1 MNPFIVIDNIE
12 GTLICTECGSVQES
26 NLTWNEVHYEDDAV
40 HQINDADDSH
50 NANHSIEH
58 LDKQPYGYPSIPE
71 TCWREAQILF
81 ESLPTKYR
89 GRVKQGVYA
98 NCLHQICL
106 LHNIPRSL
114 KEISEILHIDME
126 TMNETAKY
134 TKKNEPNQNELMNN
148 SEMMDQDDEFSKML
162 PRYIE
167 KIKPYITTS
176 SFINQK
182 NKNKYKIIKQISEW
196 LHNDNLMEGKTPHT
210 KIVTL
215 IYYYFFN
222 HMKQID
228 DIIVIPKKDLCS
240 LFDIS
245 IVTLNKSYKQLLRDL
260 SNL

>member
-1 MNPFIVIDNIE
+1 MNPFIVVDNIE

-26 NLTWNEVHYEDDAV
+26 NLTWNDIHYEVDDYLYDG
-40 HQINDADDSH
+40 HYTNTYTEKTQQC
-50 NANHSIEH
+50 E
-58 LDKQPYGYPSIPE
+58 SIPE
-71 TCWREAQILF
+71 SCWREAQILF

-114 KEISEILHIDME
+114 KEISELLHIDIE
-126 TMNETAKY
+126 TMNETSKHA
-134 TKKNEPNQNELMNN
+134 KKNEPNQNKLMNT

-162 PRYIE
+162 PRYLE
-167 KIKPYITTS
+167 KIKPYIATH
-176 SFINQK
+176 SFTNQK
-182 NKNKYKIIKQISEW
+182 KYNIIKKISQW
-196 LHNDNLMEGKTPHT
+196 LHKDNLMEGKTPHT

-215 IYYYFFN
+215 IYFYFFN
-222 HMKQID
+222 HMKQIEED
-228 DIIVIPKKDLCS
+228 HIITITITKKELSS

>member
-26 NLTWNEVHYEDDAV
+26 NLTWNEVHYEDD
-40 HQINDADDSH
+40 DYSYD
-50 NANHSIEH
+50 SIEH
-58 LDKQPYGYPSIPE
+58 LDKQPDGYPSIPE

-98 NCLHQICL
+98 NCLHQICV

-114 KEISEILHIDME
+114 KEISEILHIDLE

-134 TKKNEPNQNELMNN
+134 TKKNEPNQTNLMD
-148 SEMMDQDDEFSKML
+148 SAEMMDQENEFSKML

-182 NKNKYKIIKQISEW
+182 NKYKYKYKIIKQISEW

-222 HMKQID
+222 HLKEID
-228 DIIVIPKKDLCS
+228 HIIVIPKKDLCS

>member
-1 MNPFIVIDNIE
+1 MNPCYLCMNPFIVLDNIE

-26 NLTWNEVHYEDDAV
+26 NLTWNDIHYEVDDYL
-40 HQINDADDSH
+40 HDDH
-50 NANHSIEH
+50 YTNTYAE
-58 LDKQPYGYPSIPE
+58 KTQQCESIPE
-71 TCWREAQILF
+71 SCWREAQILF

-106 LHNIPRSL
+106 IHNIPRSL
-114 KEISEILHIDME
+114 KEISELLHIDIE
-126 TMNETAKY
+126 TMNETSKHA
-134 TKKNEPNQNELMNN
+134 KKNEPNQNKLMNT

-162 PRYIE
+162 PRYLE
-167 KIKPYITTS
+167 KIKPYITTH
-176 SFINQK
+176 SFTNQK
-182 NKNKYKIIKQISEW
+182 KYNIIKKISQW

-215 IYYYFFN
+215 IYYYFFD
-222 HMKQID
+222 HMKQIEED
-228 DIIVIPKKDLCS
+228 HIITITITKKELCS

-245 IVTLNKSYKQLLRDL
+245 IVTLNKSYKQLLRDF